1 MTHLRTTFTVSL
13 LAALVI
19 GLAGCGGSGSGSG
32 EKTGTISLGVSDG
45 PVHDANKVCV
55 AFNEIEFKRAGESIV
70 EPLNPVQIVN
80 LLDFQGANAAPLL
93 FNYEL
98 PAGDYQ
104 WMRLGVDA
112 VLGGNGGTAD
122 LDPAGTVCAGEK
134 SYIVM
139 NSGSSLHNLYVPSG
153 AQSGLKLVSGFTVPV
168 NGSADFTAEFD
179 LMKSV
184 TAPRG
189 LDPDVV
195 LRPTIRLVNN
205 VDVGTLSGEI
215 MGDLAAAIIAPT
227 EPACTPSVF
236 VFDDGVAPNPIG
248 TDAVTDPD
256 GLLDPIATAMVN
268 EQTDQ
273 QGVVSYHYTVGFLLA
288 GHYEVAFTCDGTTFE
303 PAEGK
308 PAEIVAKQLTEVSF
322 P

>member
-1 MTHLRTTFTVSL
+1 MKISNNRYTVGSMTAIFL
-13 LAALVI
+13 LV
-19 GLAGCGGSGSGSG
+19 AGCGGSGSG
-32 EKTGTISLGVSDG
+32 EKTGTISLGISDG

-55 AFNEIEFKRAGESIV
+55 AFNEIEFKDAGDSIIETFDPVES
-70 EPLNPVQIVN
+70 VN
-80 LLDFQGANAAPLL
+80 LLEFQGDNAAPLL

-112 VLGGNGGTAD
+112 VLGSNGGLGDSGPTDCNAE
-122 LDPAGTVCAGEK
+122 G

-139 NSGSSLHNLYVPSG
+139 KDGSIHNLYVPSG
-153 AQSGLKLVSGFTVPV
+153 AQSGLKLVGGFTVPV

-179 LMKSV
+179 VMKSI

-189 LDPDVV
+189 LDPDVI

-205 VDVGTLSGEI
+205 VDVGTLSGEVT
-215 MGDLAAAIIAPT
+215 GDLAAAIVAAT

-236 VFDDGVAPNPIG
+236 VFEDGVAPNPVG
-248 TDAVTDPD
+248 TDVETDPD
-256 GLLDPIATAMVN
+256 GLLDPIATAMVH
-268 EQTDQ
+268 EQTDSE
-273 QGVVSYHYTVGFLLA
+273 GVVSYHYTVGFLLA
-288 GHYEVAFTCDGTTFE
+288 GHYEVAFTCDETTFE

>member
-1 MTHLRTTFTVSL
+1 MTHLRTTITASL

-55 AFNEIEFKRAGESIV
+55 AFNEIEFKGEGDSMVLTIDPA
-70 EPLNPVQIVN
+70 ETIN
-80 LLDFQGANAAPLL
+80 LLEFQGDKAASLL
-93 FNYEL
+93 SNYEL
-98 PAGDYQ
+98 TAGDYQ

-112 VLGGNGGTAD
+112 VRGSNGGLGDTGPTDCNAE
-122 LDPAGTVCAGEK
+122 G

-139 NSGSSLHNLYVPSG
+139 KDSSIHNLYVPSG
-153 AQSGLKLVSGFTVPV
+153 AQSGLKLVSGFTIPV

-184 TAPRG
+184 TAPPG

-205 VDVGTLSGEI
+205 VDVGTLSGEVT
-215 MGDLAAAIIAPT
+215 GDLAAAIVAPT

-256 GLLDPIATAMVN
+256 GLLDPIATAKVN
-268 EQTDQ
+268 GQTDQ

-288 GHYEVAFTCDGTTFE
+288 GHYEVAFTCDGETFDS
-303 PAEGK
+303 AEVK
-308 PAEIVAKQLTEVSF
+308 PAEIIARQLTEVNF